1 MKIEFFD
8 PPMCC
13 STGICGPSVDE
24 KLVKLGEDIAKL
36 KQKGIEVERYMISQ
50 QPMKFRENEEVYKLV
65 RENGKVVLPVTAING
80 KVFKSKEY
88 PTLEE
93 MLTQLGVE

>member
-1 MKIEFFD
+1 MKVEFFD

-24 KLVKLGEDIAKL
+24 KLVKVSENIDVL
-36 KQKGIEVERYMISQ
+36 KKRGIEVERYMISQ
-50 QPMKFRENEEVYKLV
+50 QPLKFRDNQEVYQLV
-65 RENGKVVLPVTAING
+65 KEKGKEVLPVTVVNE
-80 KVFKSKEY
+80 KVIKYGEY

-93 MLTQLGVE
+93 IEKALGAE